1 MAPRI
6 GFIIIGHHDY
16 QNDIGEHFAKQAADA
31 LKQRGIDVVFD
42 PVAHTEPIGAGKAAR
57 ELIKQ
62 DLDGVIAFLGTWI
75 ECSTATAAIR
85 EFEHLPFAVWGFN
98 MFPWEG
104 KRNSTGSF
112 VAICVLKGAL
122 DRMGY
127 DFKHLIGLP
136 EDEATVSSAV
146 AFCNAAGAAQSLKRT
161 RLGLVGYAAMA
172 MYPGTFDHVLLR
184 RHIGP
189 EVVHF
194 DSYTVIQ
201 MAEQIPEAETQEA
214 LAEIKSVANVQ
225 ATDERL
231 AKAVNVGLAL
241 QKLCQEHH
249 LDALNVKCQYEFS
262 QQYCMTACLPISM
275 TADRGI
281 VSACEGDGVIT
292 TTMALLHYLT
302 DQVIYYG
309 DILDLQGDQMLLSSC
324 GFAPFSLKNEDDE
337 LLIQEFGHKGFDG
350 LICSFTLK
358 RGPLTFARLVEG
370 SHGDYRLNYGTGTGV
385 ETELR
390 QGRFPGLEVK
400 LDGSPEKLIETMASQ
415 HFAIC
420 QGDITES
427 LEDLCKIL
435 HVEPVRI

>member
-6 GFIIIGHHDY
+6 GFIIIGHPDY

-281 VSACEGDGVIT
+281 VSACEGDVVIT

-302 DQVIYYG
+302 NQVIYYG

-324 GFAPFSLKNEDDE
+324 GFAPFSLKHEDDE